1 MNPGKKIVIGIG
13 EVLWDLLPAGKQLGG
28 APANFACHA
37 HALGAEARLVSRVGS
52 DALGKE
58 ILECLRMMGLP
69 EDCVSVDGS
78 APTGTVSVTLAADG
92 QPSFTIHENA
102 AWDRLTPSVAA
113 LEIARRADAI
123 CFGTLGQRCPG
134 ARAAIQSVVA
144 ATQPEALRIFDIN
157 LRQHYYSK
165 EIIESSLN
173 AANILKLNEQEL
185 QVLSGLMDLKGSVGK
200 QLEQLAQRHSLHFV
214 ALTRGA
220 RGSLLYSEGRLSDS
234 PGLRTEVVD
243 AVGAGDAFAAAL
255 ALAFLAKWNLDDANQ
270 WANEIACYVCSQPGA
285 TPRIPDELK
294 RIGGDK

>member
-1 MNPGKKIVIGIG
+1 VNPGKRVVIGIG
-13 EVLWDLLPAGKQLGG
+13 ELLWDILPAGRQLGG

-37 HALGAEARLVSRVGS
+37 RSLGADARLVSRIGS
-52 DALGKE
+52 DTLGKE
-58 ILECLRMMGLP
+58 ILERLRMMGLP
-69 EDCVSVDGS
+69 EDCVSVDES
-78 APTGTVSVTLAADG
+78 APTGTVSVTLAAQG

-113 LEIARRADAI
+113 LALARRADAI
-123 CFGTLGQRCPG
+123 CFGTLGQRCPR
-134 ARAAIQSVVA
+134 ARAAIQLVVA

-157 LRQHYYSK
+157 LRQHYYST

-185 QVLSGLMDLKGSVGK
+185 QVLSDLMDLKGSVG
-200 QLEQLAQRHSLHFV
+200 QQIELLAQRHNLQFV

-234 PGLRTEVVD
+234 PGLFTEVVD
-243 AVGAGDAFAAAL
+243 AVGAGDAFTAAL
-255 ALAFLAKWNLDDANQ
+255 ALALLAKWNLDDANQ
-270 WANEIACYVCSQPGA
+270 WANEIACYVCSQSGA

-294 RIGGDK
+294 RIGGDT